1 MVTFFQHLWL
11 GALAIGMIVDSLV
24 DEHACAEM
32 LSVAVGTLRIWRCR
46 RVGPRFIHIR
56 RCVRYRV
63 SDIQDFI
70 KAGEVPVGKR
80 ASK

>member
-11 GALAIGMIVDSLV
+11 GALAIGMVVDRLM
-24 DEHACAEM
+24 DEHQVAEM
-32 LSVAVGTLRIWRCR
+32 LSVSVGSLRIWRCR

-63 SDIQDFI
+63 RDIEDFI
-70 KAGEVPVGKR
+70 KAGEVPTGKQGP
-80 ASK
+80 K